1 MKPKLFFFP
10 FSESK
15 NRLYCNIPIFH
26 CSFQQMSAPV
36 HIRFALINT
45 LHTCTKGLQCLV
57 DFHYYTLHSKCTFD
71 GNNCCLLQRFPLRVV
86 SQKTT
91 ALNWFSSIFFFH
103 VLVICILVYLV
114 FRGIDVEVFLPFL
127 SRMWERGVTEI
138 AVDDVCL
145 SVSTFPLS

>member
-1 MKPKLFFFP
+1 MATIVLYSRGFLCALSRRRQLLLTGFRLF
-10 FSESK
+10 
-15 NRLYCNIPIFH
+15 L
-26 CSFQQMSAPV
+26 
-36 HIRFALINT
+36 
-45 LHTCTKGLQCLV
+45 
-57 DFHYYTLHSKCTFD
+57 
-71 GNNCCLLQRFPLRVV
+71 
-86 SQKTT
+86 
-91 ALNWFSSIFFFH
+91 FFH